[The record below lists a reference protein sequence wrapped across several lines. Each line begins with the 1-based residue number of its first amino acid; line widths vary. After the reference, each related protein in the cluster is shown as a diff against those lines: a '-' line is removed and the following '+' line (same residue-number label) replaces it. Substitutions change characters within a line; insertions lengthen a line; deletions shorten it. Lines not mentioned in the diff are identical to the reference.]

1 MSSAEPRQ
9 GERMIL
15 QEDCAEDKL
24 KNGILTLTNQR
35 IIFEETEGTMATLSK
50 RIGNVVLD
58 ISLDRIDSVKTEG
71 FLVKKVVISIGDK
84 LYKFGVF
91 SNGKWAKAIENQINA
106 DKITSTVSTRHDWRM
121 NDFSMLTCFFV
132 VT

>member
-1 MSSAEPRQ
+1 MSSADPRQ

-50 RIGNVVLD
+50 KTGNVVLD

-71 FLVKKVVISIGDK
+71 LLVKKVVISIGGK

-91 SNGKWAKAIENQINA
+91 STGKWAKAIKNQIHA
-106 DKITSTVSTRHDWRM
+106 DKIG
-121 NDFSMLTCFFV
+121 
-132 VT
+132 

>member
-24 KNGILTLTNQR
+24 KNGMLTLTNQR

-50 RIGNVVLD
+50 KTGNVVLD

-91 SNGKWAKAIENQINA
+91 STGKWAKAIENQINA
-106 DKITSTVSTRHDWRM
+106 DKIS
-121 NDFSMLTCFFV
+121 
-132 VT
+132 